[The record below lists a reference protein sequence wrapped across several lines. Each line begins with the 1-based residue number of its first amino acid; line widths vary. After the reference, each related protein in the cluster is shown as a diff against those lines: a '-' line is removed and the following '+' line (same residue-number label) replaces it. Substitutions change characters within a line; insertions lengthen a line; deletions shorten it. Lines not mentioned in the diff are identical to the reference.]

1 MVSRTETAVREAT
14 ADKGMD
20 ETDLETMKI
29 VKEQFLAVEAAEVKE
44 ISERSKQIKF
54 KTHIVWRNVMLF
66 AALHVASLVGLY
78 QFIFLAK
85 WPTLLWYC
93 ICWLMGVMGITAG
106 AHRLWSHRSYKAKWP
121 ARLFLMFCNS
131 MAFQA
136 SIPLHNIFFAFSLT
150 NARISL
156 NNDVIEWARDHR
168 CHHKWTDT
176 DADPHNTTRQG
187 FSVSFFHHINDRG
200 MFFAHM
206 GWLMVRKHPEVKRKG
221 AQLDLS
227 DLFND
232 PILAFQRR
240 HYLKLV
246 LFAWFVVPT
255 FVPVYFWGESFKI
268 AVYTCTLLRYCTTL
282 HGTWLINSLAHKY
295 GFKPYNPNITPVDS
309 FVLAVS
315 AMGEGG
321 HNYHHTFPQDYR
333 TSEYV
338 LHFNVTKIFIDIL
351 FFLGLA
357 YDMKVVPQKIIERQK
372 AKYAVK
378 CD

>member
-1 MVSRTETAVREAT
+1 MVSETETAMVEAAT
-14 ADKGMD
+14 DNCLD
-20 ETDLETMKI
+20 EVDLETMK
-29 VKEQFLAVEAAEVKE
+29 VVQEQFLAVDNDEIKEV
-44 ISERSKQIKF
+44 SEHSKQIKF
-54 KTHIVWRNVMLF
+54 KTQIVWRNVALF
-66 AALHVASLVGLY
+66 SALHVASLVGVY

-85 WPTLLWYC
+85 WPTLFWYC
-93 ICWLMGVMGITAG
+93 ACWLMGVMGITAG
-106 AHRLWSHRSYKAKWP
+106 AHRLWSHRSYKARWP

-131 MAFQA
+131 MAFQ
-136 SIPLHNIFFAFSLT
+136 
-150 NARISL
+150 
-156 NNDVIEWARDHR
+156 NDVIEWSRDHR

-176 DADPHNTTRQG
+176 DADPHNTT
-187 FSVSFFHHINDRG
+187 RG

-221 AQLDLS
+221 SQLDLS

-240 HYLKLV
+240 HYLKTV
-246 LFAWFVVPT
+246 LFAWFIVPT
-255 FVPVYFWGESFKI
+255 FVPMYFWGESFMV
-268 AVYTCTLLRYCTTL
+268 ALYTCTLLRYCSTL

-295 GFKPYNPNITPVDS
+295 GFRPYNPNITPVES
-309 FVLAVS
+309 LWLAVT

-338 LHFNVTKIFIDIL
+338 LHFNVTKLFIDIL

-357 YDMKVVPQKIIERQK
+357 YDMKVVPQEIIERQK
-372 AKYAVK
+372 AKYVK
-378 CD
+378 KCN